1 MAETHVISALVDKRA
16 RIDGE
21 IQMRRYQIARL
32 EMELAHLDAVIR
44 MFRPGY
50 DVAKIATKRTIKR
63 SKAGTARGSGSR
75 EAMTILRQSGEPL
88 TSRDIAERILAKRQ
102 EPLCAETIERLANNI
117 HGTLSRRRDGAV
129 TLDASTYPAKW
140 LVGRPIAAPPDSK
153 RE

>member
-32 EMELAHLDAVIR
+32 EMEMAHIDAVIR

-50 DVAKIATKRTIKR
+50 DISKIATRRTIKR
-63 SKAGTARGSGSR
+63 SKTGTARGSGVR
-75 EAMTILRQSGEPL
+75 EALTILREAGEPL
-88 TSRDIAERILAKRQ
+88 TSRDIAERILAKRG
-102 EPLCAETIERLANNI
+102 EALCPDIAARIANNI
-117 HGTLSRRRDGAV
+117 HGTLSRRKDGAV
-129 TLDASTYPAKW
+129 VLDASSYPSKW
-140 LVGRPIAAPPDSK
+140 MVGRHKAAPPPLE